1 MVQNSVGE
9 PEILCNNR
17 GVDFIE
23 GFVDIELR
31 NLNLYRVD
39 ETIGC
44 KLVPKNKNGVLTIQ
58 VCKITLALEI
68 LGYPK
73 IH

>member
-58 VCKITLALEI
+58 VCK
-68 LGYPK
+68 
-73 IH
+73 